1 MQPLAN
7 SGNTSPN
14 TGLSVDNLIECT
26 NETRWA
32 GNSKLDTR
40 EIDSIDRFKKFS
52 GESNEV
58 SSNVYSPIP
67 NDNDNEG

>member
-32 GNSKLDTR
+32 GSSKHDMKET
-40 EIDSIDRFKKFS
+40 DSIDCFNNFS
-52 GESNEV
+52 GESYEV

-67 NDNDNEG
+67 DDNDNEG